1 MGERLKG
8 KVAIV
13 TCAGS
18 VLTGIGNGKA
28 TAIVFAREGAR
39 VMAVDYNLE
48 AAEETRQVIDQEGGT
63 CLTFKADVSRAS
75 DCQSMVETCLQKF
88 GRVDILHNNV
98 GIGQWGGVVE
108 TNEETWDRV
117 MAVNVKSKFL
127 TGKYTI
133 PCMEKQGNGAIVNI
147 ASVGAIRTTLPNCA
161 YATSKAAIIALTKDM
176 AMQYASKGIRVNA
189 ILLGLMKTPQA
200 EYYNKDAWADGN
212 IEEM

>member
-1 MGERLKG
+1 
-8 KVAIV
+8 
-13 TCAGS
+13 
-18 VLTGIGNGKA
+18 
-28 TAIVFAREGAR
+28 
-39 VMAVDYNLE
+39 
-48 AAEETRQVIDQEGGT
+48 
-63 CLTFKADVSRAS
+63 
-75 DCQSMVETCLQKF
+75 MVETCLQKF

-117 MAVNVKSKFL
+117 MAVNVKSIFL

-147 ASVGAIRTTLPNCA
+147 ASAGAIRTTLPNCA

-176 AMQYASKGIRVNA
+176 AMQYAPKGIRVNA
-189 ILLGLMKTPQA
+189 ILPGLMKTPQA

-212 IEEM
+212 IEEMRRRRDAISPTGKQGEGWDTAYAALYLASDEAKYVTG